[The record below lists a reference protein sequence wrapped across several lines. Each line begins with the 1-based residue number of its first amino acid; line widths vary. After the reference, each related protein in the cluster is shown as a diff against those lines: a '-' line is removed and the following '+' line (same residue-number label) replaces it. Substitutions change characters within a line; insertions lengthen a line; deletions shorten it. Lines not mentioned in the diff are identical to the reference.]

1 MSFFTDF
8 PRLALV
14 FGALALGTL
23 APTAHADVE
32 HVVSKG
38 HTLQAIA
45 NRYHVTVRAIMEKN
59 SLRNAKRLQLGQ
71 VLVIPGAFGSNNV
84 KKKTDAAV
92 AVSAANAS
100 NAKHGGDVKPALTTA
115 TRPLVPAAA
124 AKPGA
129 SKYAARAKESGV
141 VRGHRLATNE
151 DFVLQVGR
159 GRRIPAV
166 TLAKAK
172 NMWRSATNQT
182 HAVDARLLALV
193 GVIADHFGSRP
204 VEIIS
209 GYRPY
214 KTTQYTKDS
223 RHNHGK
229 AIDFRVVGVPNSAV
243 RDFCRTLHNTG
254 CGYYPNS
261 VFIHMDVRD
270 QSDYW
275 VDYSR
280 PGEAPKYDKPS
291 PQADSHD
298 IGTSDVHD
306 GSSKKKPEDAA
317 EAGDSEADNTPD
329 LAAPA
334 TGAVQ

>member
-1 MSFFTDF
+1 MPIFSRFHRF
-8 PRLALV
+8 AV
-14 FGALALGTL
+14 VAGALALGTL
-23 APTAHADVE
+23 TQTAQADVE

-45 NRYHVTVRAIMEKN
+45 NRYHVTVRSIMDKN
-59 SLRNAKRLQLGQ
+59 GLRDAKKLQLGQ
-71 VLVIPGAFGSNNV
+71 VLVIPGVGG
-84 KKKTDAAV
+84 KKKPETTAAAG
-92 AVSAANAS
+92 AV
-100 NAKHGGDVKPALTTA
+100 NAKQVTAKPSDPKPALTKA
-115 TRPLVPAAA
+115 TET
-124 AKPGA
+124 KPGV
-129 SKYAARAKESGV
+129 SKYAARAKEPGV

-166 TLAKAK
+166 TLSKAK
-172 NMWRSATNQT
+172 NMWRSASNQT

-193 GVIADHFGSRP
+193 GVVSDHFGSRP
-204 VEIIS
+204 IEIIS
-209 GYRPY
+209 GFRPY

-229 AIDFRVVGVPNSAV
+229 AIDFRVVGVPNTAV

-261 VFIHMDVRD
+261 VFVHMDVRE

-291 PQADSHD
+291 ADAD
-298 IGTSDVHD
+298 EGLSDVHE
-306 GSSKKKPEDAA
+306 GAKKKGEEPATGA
-317 EAGDSEADNTPD
+317 EPEADNTPD
-329 LAAPA
+329 SPA
-334 TGAVQ
+334 VPPASSPTTGTTGKVE

>member
-1 MSFFTDF
+1 MPFLSRFS
-8 PRLALV
+8 RLAAAPAV
-14 FGALALGTL
+14 WAVLALGTL
-23 APTAHADVE
+23 SIPARADVE

-45 NRYHVTVRAIMEKN
+45 NRYHVTVRSIMEKN
-59 SLRNAKRLQLGQ
+59 NLHNAKKLQLGQ
-71 VLVIPGAFGSNNV
+71 VLVIPGVGGNN
-84 KKKTDAAV
+84 KKKADAPATG
-92 AVSAANAS
+92 AT
-100 NAKHGGDVKPALTTA
+100 NAKTGDAKPIAASASKPAT
-115 TRPLVPAAA
+115 PAAP

-129 SKYAARAKESGV
+129 SKYAARAKEPGV

-193 GVIADHFGSRP
+193 GVVSDHFGSRP

-229 AIDFRVVGVPNSAV
+229 AIDFRVVGVPNTAV

-261 VFIHMDVRD
+261 VFVHMDVRE

-291 PQADSHD
+291 PEADE
-298 IGTSDVHD
+298 GTSDVHD
-306 GSSKKKPEDAA
+306 GASKKKPEDAA

-329 LAAPA
+329 LTAPKTT
-334 TGAVQ
+334 TGDVQ